1 MSQALHGANETGQCP
16 LCEAHGTIGAPCNQ
30 SICLKKG
37 YHFIPES
44 SLAQLR
50 GTRRGLDPLIGRRI
64 DGWLAT
70 GVLGAGAFGVVF
82 LVENDQGQ
90 QGALKLISRR
100 EDDAEKASS
109 VLKKFRLEAEAL
121 AALDHP
127 NIVGLLHA
135 GEWEDGPY
143 LVMEYVA
150 GGKTLKRMIEQAKAE
165 GRTVERDVAWHVLR
179 QVLSALGTA
188 HAPPRRIVHRDIK
201 PENIMVRADDGDP
214 YHIKVLDF
222 GLAKFVE
229 DGTET
234 TQAMG
239 TPAYMA
245 PEQLWKQRIGPWTDL
260 YAVGVMTFELLT
272 GRRPFSGTTDE
283 IVQRKAS
290 PGFDVL
296 SEAQPG
302 EFDAQTDAF
311 LRRALAFS
319 PEARFGDADEM
330 AAALDVLPPFV
341 GLAAAYG
348 EEVEMDPEKLRL
360 KRMEE
365 QMQAERRRLEDERRR
380 LEQDRAQLDSQ
391 RVAGSSTPTM
401 AQTGAPTGSPGLPT
415 GSPLASGPQP
425 LPTPQQQGGSR
436 SGMFLGLAGGVLLI
450 GVLLIVGK
458 AYVENKAAEQ
468 VAPAPQAAAV
478 APAPVAPTPAAP
490 EAAAAD
496 VAPAAPDVAAAA
508 APDVVVAAADVAA
521 EPDVAVAAA
530 DAAAAQD
537 VAVAAAAADVEA
549 ADTTVAAAADVAA
562 PPQGGEVSI
571 GSSKGEPAKPAEP
584 HKKAPG
590 KPVVKKDDSVSKLG
604 QAFREAEEKKR
615 KEREAE
621 EARKKAF
628 QEGLGKEFKKSQT
641 K

>member
-1 MSQALHGANETGQCP
+1 MSPGLRGANEIGQCP
-16 LCEAHGTIGAPCNQ
+16 LCEANGTIGAPCSQ
-30 SICLKKG
+30 TICEKKG
-37 YHFIPES
+37 YHFIPEP

-50 GTRRGLDPLIGRRI
+50 GPRRGLDPLIGRRI

-100 EDDAEKASS
+100 EDDADKASS

-296 SEAQPG
+296 TEAQPG
-302 EFDAQTDAF
+302 EFDPQTDAF

-365 QMQAERRRLEDERRR
+365 QMQAERRRLDDERRR

-391 RVAGSSTPTM
+391 RVAGSSTPTLG
-401 AQTGAPTGSPGLPT
+401 QTGAPTGSPGLPT
-415 GSPLASGPQP
+415 GTPLPSGPQP
-425 LPTPQQQGGSR
+425 LPTPEQQGGSR
-436 SGMFLGLAGGVLLI
+436 GGMFLGLAGGVLLI

-458 AYVENKAAEQ
+458 AYLSGKAEEQ
-468 VAPAPQAAAV
+468 VAPAPQPAAAV
-478 APAPVAPTPAAP
+478 APAPVAPAPPAP
-490 EAAAAD
+490 EA
-496 VAPAAPDVAAAA
+496 VAPDVAAVP
-508 APDVVVAAADVAA
+508 APDVVIASADSAP
-521 EPDVAVAAA
+521 EPDGAVASA
-530 DAAAAQD
+530 DAAAED
-537 VAVAAAAADVEA
+537 VAVAAAADAEA
-549 ADTTVAAAADVAA
+549 ADAAVAAADVA
-562 PPQGGEVSI
+562 PPPPGGEVSI
-571 GSSKGEPAKPAEP
+571 GSSKGEPAKAEVKADAP
-584 HKKAPG
+584 KKAPPKKVIE
-590 KPVVKKDDSVSKLG
+590 KPVVKKVDPAAKLG

-621 EARKKAF
+621 AARKKAF